1 MCCLAAGELV
11 IHTVVVNNTGNAK
24 IREVMVTTALTT
36 NNSANTVSGLA
47 TYSCRLDA
55 GAPADL
61 ASPGVDLPQPGV
73 LTCTATYTFTGIS
86 TIEAGD
92 LRFDT
97 QVTAAGGATTQT
109 GQKTVTVHQLPK
121 LVVSSSSTSCAD
133 PIPNNEGQQGV
144 AVGALASF
152 HSACRV
158 YSAQFLL
165 QPLALWLAGF
175 VGPLISHC
183 VVCA

>member
-1 MCCLAAGELV
+1 MCRLAAGEMV
-11 IHTVVVNNTGNAK
+11 THTVVVTNVGNAK
-24 IREVMVTTALTT
+24 LRDVMVTTTRTT
-36 NNSANTVSGLA
+36 NDGVNTVSGPT
-47 TYSCRLDA
+47 TYSCSLNS
-55 GAPADL
+55 GGSTTL
-61 ASPGVDLPQPGV
+61 ASPGVNLTKPGV
-73 LTCTATYTFTGIS
+73 LTCTATYTFATIS

-121 LVVSSSSTSCAD
+121 LVVSSSSTGCAD
-133 PIPNNEGQQGV
+133 PNPNNEGQQGV

-152 HSACRV
+152 RSACRIC
-158 YSAQFLL
+158 SAQFLL
-165 QPLALWLAGF
+165 QPLALLLTGF